1 MILKKGD
8 EPMLINKKKVMLLL
22 AERGML
28 YKDICSKAGI
38 SEVEFRK
45 IRAGER
51 NPKPATIG
59 KIASALDVGVQEI
72 IVQEGDDD

>member
-1 MILKKGD
+1 MKIDKQKIL
-8 EPMLINKKKVMLLL
+8 VLL
-22 AERGML
+22 AEKGML
-28 YKDICSKAGI
+28 YKDMCIKAGI

-45 IRAGER
+45 IRSGER

-59 KIASALDVGVQEI
+59 KIASALGVSIREI